1 MKRSHS
7 TRTLGLLSVSLACFA
22 TPLLAADYHPFPKAG
37 IYDASDS
44 GFERLLTVKPDG
56 KFTLEVAEKG
66 KPGNLRS
73 GAGEGKLSDAPGG
86 WNFSEGRCNMTL
98 KRAAG
103 GMQLHVEACASS
115 WGDVPFDGKY
125 KYQGEEVAAA
135 PVKAAPA
142 AKAAVS
148 APAAPAVAVATAAA
162 PVPASGALPSRKEL
176 TEKWTNIATDS
187 VAGKSV
193 LVMVKSI
200 GGASPDSTLEAYSN
214 AAFVVDTTS
223 NYQALSAADKT
234 KPPLQLINIPL
245 PPINAKEGLEF
256 EIDCTYGKSSKVIAI
271 NVASQPKGKPM
282 ARKRTSAWMLDS
294 SLQAVEIKPASK
306 AKCPNVQAGY

>member
-1 MKRSHS
+1 MKRPSPFK
-7 TRTLGLLSVSLACFA
+7 TLSLLSISLSCLAGPA
-22 TPLLAADYHPFPKAG
+22 LAADYSPYPKAG

-142 AKAAVS
+142 AAAAQKAAAPMTS
-148 APAAPAVAVATAAA
+148 TAPAPAAAQASASPATN
-162 PVPASGALPSRKEL
+162 GLPSRKEFKE
-176 TEKWTNIATDS
+176 TWQGISSDNIGNKH
-187 VAGKSV
+187 VAFLAKAIENKS
-193 LVMVKSI
+193 
-200 GGASPDSTLEAYSN
+200 STPNPIEQFSR
-214 AAFVVDTTS
+214 AAFVIDT
-223 NYQALSAADKT
+223 NIRYGEMSAAELAKF
-234 KPPLQLINIPL
+234 PLQLIEVPL
-245 PPINAKEGLEF
+245 PAVGPKEGLEF
-256 EIDCTYGKSSKVIAI
+256 KSDCVYGKSDKVIVI
-271 NVASQPKGKPM
+271 NRTGQATIKRM
-282 ARKRTSAWMLDS
+282 AAWMMDNNLK
-294 SLQAVEIKPASK
+294 LVEIKQVNKVNCAS
-306 AKCPNVQAGY
+306 PFY

>member
-1 MKRSHS
+1 MKRSS
-7 TRTLGLLSVSLACFA
+7 PFKTLSLFSISLSCLAGSA
-22 TPLLAADYHPFPKAG
+22 LAADYSPYPKAG
-37 IYDASDS
+37 LYDASDS

-142 AKAAVS
+142 VAA
-148 APAAPAVAVATAAA
+148 APKTTAAAPAVQATPA
-162 PVPASGALPSRKEL
+162 PMANGLPSRKEFKENWQGISSDNIGNKHVAFL
-176 TEKWTNIATDS
+176 AKAIEK
-187 VAGKSV
+187 KS
-193 LVMVKSI
+193 
-200 GGASPDSTLEAYSN
+200 STPNPIEQFSR
-214 AAFVVDTTS
+214 AAFVIDT
-223 NYQALSAADKT
+223 NIRYGEMSAAELAKS
-234 KPPLQLINIPL
+234 PLQLVEVPL
-245 PPINAKEGLEF
+245 PAVGPKEGLEF
-256 EIDCTYGKSSKVIAI
+256 KSDCVYGKSDKVIVI
-271 NVASQPKGKPM
+271 NRTGQPTIKRM
-282 ARKRTSAWMLDS
+282 AAWMMDNNLK
-294 SLQAVEIKPASK
+294 LVEIKQVNKVNCAS
-306 AKCPNVQAGY
+306 PFY